1 MGFIIFAGLF
11 GLTITAGFVQ
21 FAVFRKQCFSFR
33 TAAASGVIAILFVIL
48 AAVVAGYFIAR
59 VRIDD
64 HYEVNSEFAAI
75 VVVGPATVG
84 ALLGAVVGGLAAR
97 YTFTSR

>member
-11 GLTITAGFVQ
+11 GLTIAAGFVQ
-21 FAVFRKQCFSFR
+21 FAVFRIQCFSFR
-33 TAAASGVIAILFVIL
+33 TVAASGLVAILFVFIV
-48 AAVVAGYFIAR
+48 AVVAGYFIAR

-64 HYEVNSEFAAI
+64 HYQVNSEFASI

-84 ALLGAVVGGLAAR
+84 ALLGGGVGGLAAR
-97 YTFTSR
+97 YTSTSR